1 MKKRTTKKTLHN
13 ASKEIMRKAIIFTVF
28 FMTGMSLFAIV
39 PGYYGARSLSL
50 GYASSALNFDIN
62 AIFLNPALLTAVK
75 NAVTGYQYQNS
86 YIDYRDFTADLS
98 AVLEYDLKNFESLPG
113 AGKEELFS
121 KLHDLFQ
128 SKSGMYGF
136 SSSVPGFISRGY
148 GISISVV
155 KTAIIDPAA
164 SDIFSKGAANI
175 SNSDIASLK
184 LNFLGLSYKQISLA
198 YALPFSEGL
207 NLGIALHYLDGKVTE
222 FDAAIIDNIFTPD
235 SGTRDYLEF
244 CWGEANNKFSK
255 LVMDVGLGVNFGSH
269 FNLGV
274 HLKNIAGA
282 KIKTSAREITLD
294 KRITAGLAFAP
305 EPQWGI
311 YLDMDITSTDLL
323 YSGEK
328 MQPLSLGVEKGF
340 FSNKFFL
347 RAGFLTDL
355 TEKYFIGRK
364 SNSLYGM
371 GFAINLGYFI
381 VDFGLGIAAD
391 GSVDN
396 LAVSG
401 FFVLK

>member
-1 MKKRTTKKTLHN
+1 M
-13 ASKEIMRKAIIFTVF
+13 
-28 FMTGMSLFAIV
+28 
-39 PGYYGARSLSL
+39 
-50 GYASSALNFDIN
+50 
-62 AIFLNPALLTAVK
+62 
-75 NAVTGYQYQNS
+75 TGYQYQNS
-86 YIDYRDFTADLS
+86 YLDYRDFTADLS
-98 AVLEYDLKNFESLPG
+98 AVLEYDLKNFETLPG
-113 AGKEELFS
+113 TEKGELLS

-136 SSSVPGFISRGY
+136 SSSVPGFVSRGY

-184 LNFLGLSYKQISLA
+184 LDFLGLSYKQVSLA
-198 YALPFSEGL
+198 YALPFSQGIH
-207 NLGIALHYLDGKVTE
+207 LGIGLHYLDGKVTE

-235 SGTRDYLEF
+235 TGTRNYLEF

-255 LVMDVGLGVNFGSH
+255 LVMDVGFGVNFGLH
-269 FNLGV
+269 FNVGLR
-274 HLKNIAGA
+274 LKNIGAA
-282 KIKTSAREITLD
+282 KIKTPVREIALD
-294 KRITAGLAFAP
+294 KRITAGLAFTP

-311 YLDMDITSTDLL
+311 YLDMDITSADLL

-328 MQPLSLGVEKGF
+328 IQPLSLGVEKGF
-340 FSNKFFL
+340 FNNKFFM

-371 GFAINLGYFI
+371 GFGFNLGYFV
-381 VDFGLGIAAD
+381 VDFGLGIAGD
-391 GSVDN
+391 GSVDS

>member
-1 MKKRTTKKTLHN
+1 
-13 ASKEIMRKAIIFTVF
+13 MRKSIIFTLF
-28 FMTGMSLFAIV
+28 FTTGMSLFAIV
-39 PGYYGARSLSL
+39 PGYHGARSLSL
-50 GYASSALNFDIN
+50 GYASSALNSDIN
-62 AIFLNPALLTAVK
+62 AIFLNPALLTAIK
-75 NAVTGYQYQNS
+75 SGLTGYQYQNS
-86 YIDYRDFTADLS
+86 YLDYRDFTADLS
-98 AVLEYDLKNFESLPG
+98 AVLEYDLKNFETLPG
-113 AGKEELFS
+113 TEKGELLS

-136 SSSVPGFISRGY
+136 SSSVPGFVSRGY

-184 LNFLGLSYKQISLA
+184 LDFLGLSYKQVSLA
-198 YALPFSEGL
+198 YALPFSQGIH
-207 NLGIALHYLDGKVTE
+207 LGIGLHYLDGKVTE

-235 SGTRDYLEF
+235 TGTRNYLEF

-255 LVMDVGLGVNFGSH
+255 LVMDVGFGVNFGLH
-269 FNLGV
+269 FNVGLR
-274 HLKNIAGA
+274 LKNIGAA
-282 KIKTSAREITLD
+282 KIKTPVREIALD
-294 KRITAGLAFAP
+294 KRITAGLAFTP

-311 YLDMDITSTDLL
+311 YLDMDITSADLL

-328 MQPLSLGVEKGF
+328 IQPLSLGVEKGF
-340 FSNKFFL
+340 FNNKFFM

-371 GFAINLGYFI
+371 GFGFNLGYFV
-381 VDFGLGIAAD
+381 VDFGLGIAGD
-391 GSVDN
+391 GSVDS